1 MWKEQTNM
9 KTRLWSVCVLVLGLA
24 FFIGCA
30 KPPTTAIDAARQAIE
45 AAKTAQ
51 AAEYAQRSLS
61 NAETAYSTLEAE
73 LKAQEG
79 KFALFRSYKKATEM
93 ATAAKA
99 AGDQAVADANAAK
112 EQARKESE
120 ALIGQVKTAI
130 EEAKTMLASAP
141 RGKGSQMDIKAL
153 EADLAAVE
161 TSLAEVETTY
171 ASGAYLRCKAKAQ
184 ATMQSVNNIKST
196 ITTAI
201 EMRKQ
206 AMGKK

>member
-1 MWKEQTNM
+1 M
-9 KTRLWSVCVLVLGLA
+9 KTRLWSVCALVLGLI
-24 FFIGCA
+24 FVIGCA
-30 KPPTTAIDAARQAIE
+30 KPPATAIEAARQALE
-45 AAKTAQ
+45 NAKAAQ
-51 AAEYAQRSLS
+51 AAEYAPRSLA
-61 NAETAYSTLEAE
+61 NADNAKTTLDAE

-93 ATAAKA
+93 ATAAKTA
-99 AGDQAVADANAAK
+99 AEQAVTDANAAK

-120 ALIGQVKTAI
+120 ALIAQAKTAI

-153 EADLAAVE
+153 EADIAATE
-161 TSLAEVETTY
+161 TSLAEVEATY
-171 ASGAYLRCKAKAQ
+171 ARGEYLRCKAKAQ
-184 ATMQSVNNIKST
+184 ATLQSVNNIKST
-196 ITTAI
+196 ITAAI